1 MGLEWASASQNL
13 VISQEY
19 DNNKKTA
26 ISLSNQG
33 LQLYSLL
40 PRIPEKHTKMPQTG
54 FEPVH
59 GYPYNDLN
67 VARLPVPPL
76 GHLL

>member
-1 MGLEWASASQNL
+1 
-13 VISQEY
+13 
-19 DNNKKTA
+19 
-26 ISLSNQG
+26 
-33 LQLYSLL
+33 
-40 PRIPEKHTKMPQTG
+40 MPQTG

-76 GHLL
+76 GHLKYLIKAECQCPRQDSNLYMVTHTTT

>member
-1 MGLEWASASQNL
+1 
-13 VISQEY
+13 
-19 DNNKKTA
+19 
-26 ISLSNQG
+26 
-33 LQLYSLL
+33 
-40 PRIPEKHTKMPQTG
+40 MPQTG

-76 GHLL
+76 GHLKCLVKAKKPMPQTGFEPVHGHPYNDLNVARLPVPPLGHLNFN